1 LAEALA
7 CGVNIL
13 VAVILLRIK
22 WEWGKMYLFSHN
34 IFKLFDILELDLL
47 LGISKTPV
55 LQPAESAS

>member
-1 LAEALA
+1 
-7 CGVNIL
+7 
-13 VAVILLRIK
+13 
-22 WEWGKMYLFSHN
+22 MYLFSHN